1 MSGQHGDDAAEAHSP
16 SHCLSSPKAI
26 IEQEAPI
33 DAVISV
39 IEHDARE
46 RQEQEKLLKKE
57 SSDRNGSS
65 ADTPKS
71 KSKKLKRNRSDFSD
85 LLPDLPSLNLSES
98 DSSSDDSDLDD
109 PSAENSRHSI
119 GLNIP
124 SASGTEEAAELAT
137 TNEESPPEST
147 ANLLKPKPSS
157 QTLLDEDE
165 ENKATPLEADIWENF
180 KTYQANQMLDK
191 AHEDDE
197 EDRLVAES
205 VPILLHVS
213 HSDHDYPMMYKP
225 IVKRSKVI
233 AAADAQPT
241 TAIPIIEENEKGD
254 IKITLM
260 ETTDTADSLSNID
273 PQSPAPLPASTIT
286 ISNDDATAAT
296 ASNEN
301 EKAAKSKA
309 DSDSSSDSSGSDS
322 DSSSCSCGS
331 NCSCS
336 SSSSSSSSSSG
347 SGSDSSSSESK
358 RKQRQK
364 VLTKTRK
371 SPGRATP
378 ERRASINLNDT
389 SKGDRASSPKRES
402 EPSGLTTA
410 AAATVADSQQEQE
423 QPTSQQPPSGT
434 SPTPLTNAES
444 DAEKERLDQP
454 MHDESEN
461 VDVEKPLDVEMV
473 DVVTT
478 DKKLNPPNVY
488 TMIVE
493 SDLETTEPDTDEE
506 FYDEHPQKLS
516 IQMLAEKRQQL
527 MLQTLNPV
535 NGMPYMS
542 STSRPSTPLL
552 PDELTAKAS
561 KGGRTK
567 KRRRTCKNSR
577 SPLKQANTA
586 LRMNQAIIPAPDFQ
600 MLAQQ
605 PMETIL
611 PNEMLV
617 ERIDTNQQL
626 ANMNANV
633 SVSATN
639 FHIPPTESPAV
650 QTQIQSQI
658 QAHTHAQSHSIRLS
672 TSSCSDADSSLK
684 RSKRKR
690 IPNRFYGYTSDD
702 DGMSAT
708 SVLNSAYSQNPFKP
722 TPPPNLTW
730 SKDDLPKSKPSKVN
744 RIGANAAAAA
754 SATAGKKTMRLAK
767 AGKVAKQRKLQLKST
782 VKAGSMKNRTLS
794 KFKEKMRIA
803 AAMPTVPKI
812 IIRGIPR
819 PPQQPAKPSYQAPD
833 LSNASRIPSAPVHH
847 MSPPSSKFSDDQS
860 NQSSESES
868 DNDLHISQPFRS
880 NFGTMSR
887 VDGGKNERFQQQ
899 PQMPFIRPD
908 HTLLPPRPKSYSP
921 SLSPSPPPLPP
932 ASTSLSSAASTAVSA
947 AVLSA
952 SVVNQS
958 SMQQQPAMFNGSAQY
973 GSTKLENSRNDSSL
987 YCYCQ
992 RPYDERFEMIA
1003 CDAQDCAIE
1012 WFHFKCVG
1020 ITVAPQDKWFCPE
1033 CQPRNQH
1040 SQNFANT
1047 ANVFQNTNS
1056 LYPMASAPTSRPPQ
1070 SFDLA

>member
-1 MSGQHGDDAAEAHSP
+1 MFIFSDQHGDNVAETASP
-16 SHCLSSPKAI
+16 AHCLNSPKAI

-57 SSDRNGSS
+57 SSGRNGSS

-119 GLNIP
+119 GMSIP
-124 SASGTEEAAELAT
+124 TSVAAEEETAAMAT
-137 TNEESPPEST
+137 TNDESPSESS
-147 ANLLKPKPSS
+147 ANPKPKLNN
-157 QTLLDEDE
+157 QTPLDDDD

-191 AHEDDE
+191 AQEDVE

-225 IVKRSKVI
+225 IVKRSKSI
-233 AAADAQPT
+233 AVADAHQPSV
-241 TAIPIIEENEKGD
+241 AVPIIEENEKGE
-254 IKITLM
+254 IKITFM
-260 ETTDTADSLSNID
+260 ETAETATDSLNGMD

-286 ISNDDATAAT
+286 ISNDDEATAAT
-296 ASNEN
+296 ANGNES
-301 EKAAKSKA
+301 ASKSKP

-331 NCSCS
+331 NCSC

-371 SPGRATP
+371 SPGHTTP
-378 ERRASINLNDT
+378 ERRVSVDVNDVPKAEHVDT
-389 SKGDRASSPKRES
+389 TPKRDGETS
-402 EPSGLTTA
+402 ELTIGATA
-410 AAATVADSQQEQE
+410 VDSQE
-423 QPTSQQPPSGT
+423 QPLSAPSPPL
-434 SPTPLTNAES
+434 PPVDANVDDEDEREPLG
-444 DAEKERLDQP
+444 QP

-461 VDVEKPLDVEMV
+461 VDVEKPSDIEVV

-506 FYDEHPQKLS
+506 FYDEHPQKLA
-516 IQMLAEKRQQL
+516 IQMLEEKRQQL
-527 MLQTLNPV
+527 MLQTMNPVQFSGLNPV

-552 PDELTAKAS
+552 PEELATKAS
-561 KGGRTK
+561 KAGRTK

-577 SPLKQANTA
+577 SPLKQASAAANVA
-586 LRMNQAIIPAPDFQ
+586 LRMNQALNRAPKFPIA
-600 MLAQQ
+600 AQQ
-605 PMETIL
+605 LMETTL

-617 ERIDTNQQL
+617 DRIDTNQHRTNVH
-626 ANMNANV
+626 ANASMSVANYHLP
-633 SVSATN
+633 S
-639 FHIPPTESPAV
+639 TESPPM
-650 QTQIQSQI
+650 
-658 QAHTHAQSHSIRLS
+658 QAHAHAHAHSIRLS

-684 RSKRKR
+684 RSKRRR

-702 DGMSAT
+702 EGLSAT
-708 SVLNSAYSQNPFKP
+708 SVLNSSYIQNPFKP

-730 SKDDLPKSKPSKVN
+730 SKDDLPKSKPSKGN

-754 SATAGKKTMRLAK
+754 SATAGKKAMRLAK

-782 VKAGSMKNRTLS
+782 VKAGSMKNRVS
-794 KFKEKMRIA
+794 KYKEKMRMA
-803 AAMPTVPKI
+803 SAMPTVPKI

-819 PPQQPAKPSYQAPD
+819 PPQQHSSSNSSYQAPD
-833 LSNASRIPSAPVHH
+833 LSNASRIPNAPVHH

-860 NQSSESES
+860 NQSSSSDSES
-868 DNDLHISQPFRS
+868 DSNLHISQPFRS
-880 NFGTMSR
+880 NFGTMSK
-887 VDGGKNERFQQQ
+887 VDASKNERFQQQ
-899 PQMPFIRPD
+899 QQPQQQMPFIRPD
-908 HTLLPPRPKSYSP
+908 HTLLPLRPKSYSP

-932 ASTSLSSAASTAVSA
+932 SSSSTAVA
-947 AVLSA
+947 AALHST
-952 SVVNQS
+952 SVANQS
-958 SMQQQPAMFNGSAQY
+958 SMQQQPALFNGGVQY
-973 GSTKLENSRNDSSL
+973 RSTKQENSRNDSSL

-992 RPYDERFEMIA
+992 RPYEACDEMIA
-1003 CDAQDCAIE
+1003 CDAKDCAIE

-1020 ITVAPQDKWFCPE
+1020 ITVAPQDKWFCPQ
-1033 CQPRNQH
+1033 CQARNQH
-1040 SQNFANT
+1040 AQNFL
-1047 ANVFQNTNS
+1047 QNTNS
-1056 LYPMASAPTSRPPQ
+1056 LYSMASAPTSRPLPPQ